1 MTALILFGIFFL
13 LLFLNVP
20 IAISLG
26 LSSVAALAVEGL
38 PVSAVT
44 ANFYASTSKF
54 VLLAIPFF
62 ILGGNV
68 MERSGISG
76 KLIDFFRSLVG
87 HRRSGMALV
96 TVIVACF
103 FAAIS
108 GSGPATVAALG
119 MILIPAM
126 TDVGYDKSYSAA
138 LVSTSG
144 AIGIIIPPSITFVI
158 YGSIASESVSSL
170 FASGIVPGILMGVF
184 LIVATQ
190 IVYRKRELKLLPK
203 ASGAERWAAFKDAF
217 WGLMMPVI
225 ILGGIYGGIFT
236 PTEAA
241 AVSAVYGIFVGL
253 FIYKSIKIK
262 DVWELMVDS
271 VSQTAVVMLIVGTAS
286 LFAYVLTITGIAS
299 DASAAL
305 ISLSSG
311 NKFIFL
317 LILNVI
323 LLIAG
328 CFIDANSA
336 MYILLPI
343 LLPVAKTLGIDLIH
357 LGCIM
362 VFNLA
367 VGLVTPPV
375 GVNLYVGCG
384 IANIKLKEICKSV
397 LPLILAAVLALL
409 LVTYIEPIS
418 KLLPSILSGGN

>member
-1 MTALILFGIFFL
+1 MTALVLFGLFFL
-13 LLFLNVP
+13 LLFMNVP
-20 IAISLG
+20 IAFALG
-26 LSSVAALAVEGL
+26 ISSVAALFVESL

-62 ILGGNV
+62 ILGGNI

-76 KLIDFFRSLVG
+76 KLIDFFRALVG

-119 MILIPAM
+119 LILIPAM

-158 YGSIASESVSSL
+158 YGSIASVSVSSL

-190 IVYRKRELKLLPK
+190 IVYHKRELKLLPK
-203 ASGAERWAAFKDAF
+203 ASAAQRWKAFKSAF
-217 WGLMMPVI
+217 WGLLMPVI

-241 AVSAVYGIFVGL
+241 AVAAVYGIFVGL
-253 FIYKSIKIK
+253 FIYRSITVK
-262 DVWELMVDS
+262 DVWELLKDS

-286 LFAYVLTITGIAS
+286 LFAYVLTITGVAAK
-299 DASAAL
+299 ASAAL
-305 ISLSSG
+305 ISVSG
-311 NKFIFL
+311 GSKFVFL
-317 LILNVI
+317 LILNLI

-343 LLPVAKTLGIDLIH
+343 LLPVASRMGVDLIH

-367 VGLVTPPV
+367 IGLVTPPV

-384 IANIKLKEICKSV
+384 IAKIKLKEMCKAV
-397 LPLILAAVLALL
+397 IPLIIASVLALL
-409 LVTYIEPIS
+409 LVTYVQPIS
-418 KLLPSILSGGN
+418 TLLPSLLGGK

>member
-1 MTALILFGIFFL
+1 MTALVLFGLFFL
-13 LLFLNVP
+13 LLFMNVP
-20 IAISLG
+20 IAFSLG
-26 LSSVAALAVEGL
+26 ISSVAALFVESL

-62 ILGGNV
+62 ILGGNI

-76 KLIDFFRSLVG
+76 KLIAFFRALVG

-119 MILIPAM
+119 LILIPAM

-158 YGSIASESVSSL
+158 YGSIASVSVSSL

-190 IVYRKRELKLLPK
+190 IVYHKRELKLLPK
-203 ASGAERWAAFKDAF
+203 ASAAQRWKSFKSAF

-241 AVSAVYGIFVGL
+241 AVAAVYGIFVGL
-253 FIYKSIKIK
+253 FIYRSITMK
-262 DVWELMVDS
+262 DVWELLKDS

-286 LFAYVLTITGIAS
+286 LFAYVLTITGVAAK
-299 DASAAL
+299 ASAAL
-305 ISLSSG
+305 ISVSG
-311 NKFIFL
+311 GSKFVFL
-317 LILNVI
+317 LILNLI

-343 LLPVAKTLGIDLIH
+343 LLPVASRMGVDLIH

-367 VGLVTPPV
+367 IGLVTPPV

-384 IANIKLKEICKSV
+384 IAKIKLKEICRAV
-397 LPLILAAVLALL
+397 MPLIIASVLALL
-409 LVTYIEPIS
+409 LVTYVQPIS
-418 KLLPSILSGGN
+418 TLLPSLLGGK

>member
-1 MTALILFGIFFL
+1 MTTLVLFGLFFL
-13 LLFLNVP
+13 LLFMNVP
-20 IAISLG
+20 IAFALG
-26 LSSVAALAVEGL
+26 IASVAALFSEAL

-62 ILGGNV
+62 ILGGNI
-68 MERSGISG
+68 MERSGIST
-76 KLIDFFRSLVG
+76 KLIDFFRTLVG

-119 MILIPAM
+119 LILIPAM

-158 YGSIASESVSSL
+158 YGSIASVSVSSL
-170 FASGIVPGILMGVF
+170 FASGIIPGILMGVF
-184 LIVATQ
+184 LILATM

-203 ASGAERWAAFKDAF
+203 ASWRERWNAFKSAL
-217 WGLMMPVI
+217 WGLLMPVI
-225 ILGGIYGGIFT
+225 ILGGIYGGFFT

-241 AVSAVYGIFVGL
+241 AVAAVYGIFVGL
-253 FIYKSIKIK
+253 FIYKSIKLK
-262 DVWELMVDS
+262 DVWELLIDS

-299 DASAAL
+299 KASAAL
-305 ISLSSG
+305 IAASG
-311 NKFIFL
+311 GSKLIFL
-317 LILNVI
+317 LIVNVI

-343 LLPVAKTLGIDLIH
+343 LLPVASRLGINPIH

-367 VGLVTPPV
+367 IGLVTPPV

-384 IANIKLKEICKSV
+384 IAKIKLKEICV
-397 LPLILAAVLALL
+397 AVIPLILASILALI
-409 LVTYIEPIS
+409 LVTYVQPIS
-418 KLLPSILSGGN
+418 MLLPNLLSK